1 MSNITRIPRLLAIAA
16 ICACAPIA
24 LAQKIEDGPKAVK
37 PERLAYYWTL
47 DNSSVE
53 ADVPNM
59 ARGIAQATCAAV
71 SFIVESDGSTSHVKV
86 QKVEPESQ
94 LRGIAQS
101 MGQHI
106 RFNPTVDNMGRDRI
120 FSWLIFPFNMPS
132 DPARRTAIMQ
142 PCSLDTIA
150 FKDR

>member
-1 MSNITRIPRLLAIAA
+1 MSNVKLVPYFLATAV
-16 ICACAPIA
+16 ACTFASVA
-24 LAQKIEDGPKAVK
+24 FAQKVEDGPKAVK
-37 PERLAYYWTL
+37 PERLAHYWAL
-47 DNSSVE
+47 DNSSVV

-71 SFIVESDGSTSHVKV
+71 SFIVESDGSTSNVKV

-94 LRGIAQS
+94 LRGIAES

-106 RFNPTVDNMGRDRI
+106 RFTPTVANMGRDRI

-132 DPARRTAIMQ
+132 DPDRRSAIMQ
-142 PCSLDTIA
+142 PCALDTIA
-150 FKDR
+150 LKDR

>member
-1 MSNITRIPRLLAIAA
+1 MSNFTLIRPLLVIAVA
-16 ICACAPIA
+16 CACAPIA
-24 LAQKIEDGPKAVK
+24 FAQKVDLGPKAVK
-37 PERLAYYWTL
+37 PERLAHYWAL

-94 LRGIAQS
+94 LRGIAES

-132 DPARRTAIMQ
+132 DPDQRSAIMQ
-142 PCSLDTIA
+142 PCALDTIA
-150 FKDR
+150 LKDR

>member
-16 ICACAPIA
+16 ICARAPIA

-150 FKDR
+150 LKDR

>member
-1 MSNITRIPRLLAIAA
+1 MSNFKLISRYVFIAVS
-16 ICACAPIA
+16 CAGAPVA
-24 LAQKIEDGPKAVK
+24 FAQKIEDGPKAVK
-37 PERLAYYWTL
+37 PERLAHYWAL
-47 DNSSVE
+47 DNSSVV

-71 SFIVESDGSTSHVKV
+71 SFTVESDGSTSNVKV
-86 QKVEPESQ
+86 QKVVPESQ
-94 LRGIAQS
+94 LRGIAES

-142 PCSLDTIA
+142 PCALDTIA
-150 FKDR
+150 LKDR

>member
-1 MSNITRIPRLLAIAA
+1 MSNLKLIPRFLAIGVA
-16 ICACAPIA
+16 CACAPIA
-24 LAQKIEDGPKAVK
+24 FAQKIDDGPKAVK
-37 PERLAYYWTL
+37 PERLAHYWSL
-47 DNSSVE
+47 DNNSVV

-71 SFIVESDGSTSHVKV
+71 SFIVESDGSTSNVKV
-86 QKVEPESQ
+86 QKVVPESQ
-94 LRGIAQS
+94 LRGIAES

-120 FSWLIFPFNMPS
+120 FSWLIFPFNMPT

-142 PCSLDTIA
+142 PCALDTIA
-150 FKDR
+150 LKDR

>member
-1 MSNITRIPRLLAIAA
+1 MSSFKLIPRFIAVA
-16 ICACAPIA
+16 VACICAPMA
-24 LAQKIEDGPKAVK
+24 LAQKIDLGPKAVK
-37 PERLAYYWTL
+37 PERLAHYWTL

-59 ARGIAQATCAAV
+59 ARGIAQATCATV
-71 SFIVESDGSTSHVKV
+71 SFIVESDGRTSNVKV

-94 LRGIAQS
+94 LRGIAES

-150 FKDR
+150 LKDR

>member
-1 MSNITRIPRLLAIAA
+1 MSNFTLTYGFLAIAVA
-16 ICACAPIA
+16 GCFAPIA
-24 LAQKIEDGPKAVK
+24 LAQKIEDGPKGVK
-37 PERLAYYWTL
+37 PDRLAHYWTL
-47 DNSSVE
+47 DNNSVE

-94 LRGIAQS
+94 LRGIAEN

-106 RFNPTVDNMGRDRI
+106 RFNPTVDNMGRDRV
-120 FSWLIFPFNMPS
+120 FSWLIFPFNLPS

-142 PCSLDTIA
+142 PCALDTIA
-150 FKDR
+150 LKDR

>member
-1 MSNITRIPRLLAIAA
+1 MSNFTSISRFIVVAVA
-16 ICACAPIA
+16 CVCAPLA
-24 LAQKIEDGPKAVK
+24 FAQKVELGPKAVK
-37 PERLAYYWTL
+37 PERLAHYWTL

-59 ARGIAQATCAAV
+59 ARGIAQATCATV

-94 LRGIAQS
+94 LRGIAES
-101 MGQHI
+101 MGQRI

-142 PCSLDTIA
+142 PCALDSIA